1 MSKKIR
7 LTESQL
13 TNVIKRIISEM
24 DGPSSKDELMAELE
38 RTENELESVLQEA
51 LDFVES
57 YLEERVEYD
66 TREIMRGL
74 KEIINNEEGDILDM
88 AKDYY
93 TEIKELKNEIQ
104 ALEFELGED

>member
-24 DGPSSKDELMAELE
+24 DGPSSKDELMTELE
-38 RTENELESVLQEA
+38 KTKNELESVLQEA